1 MKTYRFD
8 IIPKKEISH
17 KLEKELNIFF
27 KKSKLRM
34 FTSKIYWIQSK
45 TTIETCDLQYIAN
58 EILSDS
64 LIEDAY
70 YTKSKINYNYDQFIE
85 ISFKPG
91 VRDNRAQS
99 TLDAIKII
107 YHDIDIEVHCGDGL
121 FIQGD
126 LPLKELNEFSS
137 QYLCNPL
144 LHNSNI
150 YLKHTF
156 ENDRFDY
163 IRPKHIQLEKSAV
176 EVFDLE
182 KKDEDLNSL
191 SESRCLALSLN
202 EMHQIRK
209 YISKEKHNRKEKGL
223 AEITDVE
230 IEILAQTWSEHC
242 KHKIFSSKIEYS
254 EESHKGKQ
262 FGDININSLYK
273 EYIRHSTNKLSKEKL
288 WLRSVF
294 SDNAGVV
301 RFDSK
306 FDLCIKVETHNSP
319 CALDPYGGA
328 LTGILGVNRDIMGTG
343 LGAMTIA
350 NMDVFCTGFP
360 QKDYK
365 LPPKLMP
372 PKRIL
377 SEVHKGVEDGGNK
390 SGIPT
395 INGSMHFHDNWVGKP
410 LIYVGSVGILPHEF
424 DKNPQSPISKNQKPG
439 DLIVVCGGR
448 VGADGIHGATFSSM
462 ELKDDALSTF
472 VQIGDPYTQ
481 KKLADFILEARDK
494 NLFTS
499 ITDNGAG
506 GLSSSIGEMAQE
518 TGGAKIYL
526 ERALLK
532 YPGLKS
538 YEIMISESQER
549 MTLSVDPSM
558 FNELKKL
565 SKKYE
570 VEIVNMGEFTNN
582 GYLEIYDEDTLCA
595 YLDINFMHNGL
606 DQMKLKAKFAPEI
619 FKLSP
624 WCETNKLKFRD
635 DLNYLVQHI
644 LSHPNIASKESW
656 VRQYDHEV
664 KAQTVGKPYNGIN
677 QDSPSDA
684 GIIDLSA
691 HGGSSLIS
699 ISNGL
704 DTLHSMED
712 SYISTH
718 YAVDEAI
725 RNLIASGADINHIA
739 LLDNFCWPDPIK
751 SMKNP
756 DGEHKLAMLVRSN
769 IALKEAC
776 LTYKTPLI
784 SGKDSMKNDF
794 YGNDHNGNKIKISSP
809 PTLLVTGMAKN
820 HLIIKNQFQ
829 EINELI
835 YLIGNIEDQIH
846 KSHLTELFDIP
857 HEGHHPYNLESNKM
871 IYEKFS
877 TLHPYLTSA
886 HDISEGGLFTTL
898 FEMNLGN
905 NIGCEITAKLSLGK
919 LFNEPLG
926 SFVVTIKERDMKT
939 FEEKLQKTPFTLL
952 GKTTEES
959 KINIFKQNLNQTEL
973 IKSYKGAFHG

>member
-1 MKTYRFD
+1 MNTYRFD
-8 IIPKKEISH
+8 IIPKKAISH
-17 KLEKELNIFF
+17 KKETDLNIYFE
-27 KKSKLRM
+27 KSNLRM
-34 FTSKIYWIQSK
+34 VGSKVYWIQAQQS
-45 TTIETCDLQYIAN
+45 IETCDLKYIAQ

-64 LIEDAY
+64 LLENAY
-70 YTKSKINYNYDQFIE
+70 FTKSSIELEYDQFLE
-85 ISFKPG
+85 ISYKAG

-107 YHDIDIEVHCGDGL
+107 YEDLDIEVFCGDGY
-121 FIQGD
+121 FIKGD
-126 LPLKELNEFSS
+126 LALNKLENFAT

-144 LHNSNI
+144 LNNTHI
-150 YLKHTF
+150 YLKHSF
-156 ENDRFDY
+156 ENERFEKN
-163 IRPKHIQLEKSAV
+163 PLHHVQLTKSAV
-176 EVFDLE
+176 QKLDLDIMDE
-182 KKDEDLNSL
+182 KLIEL

-202 EMHQIRK
+202 EMQQIKNYIKKSNKIRK
-209 YISKEKHNRKEKGL
+209 TKGL
-223 AEITDVE
+223 DLITDVE
-230 IEILAQTWSEHC
+230 LEILAQTWSEHC
-242 KHKIFSSKIEYS
+242 KHKIFSSKINYTEDQS
-254 EESHKGKQ
+254 TTKK
-262 FGDININSLYK
+262 FGEMTINSLYK
-273 EYIRHSTNKLSKEKL
+273 EFIKKSTHELKEEKP

-301 RFDSK
+301 RFDDK

-343 LGAMTIA
+343 LGAKTIA
-350 NMDVFCTGFP
+350 NMDVFCTGNP
-360 QKDYK
+360 HKEYQ

-410 LIYVGSVGILPHEF
+410 LIYVGSVGLIPHKF
-424 DKNPQSPISKNQKPG
+424 THNPQDPISKNQKPG

-518 TGGAKIYL
+518 TGGARIHL

-532 YPGLKS
+532 YPGLKN

-549 MTLSVDPSM
+549 MTLSVEPKDYPQLL
-558 FNELKKL
+558 EL

-570 VEIVNMGEFTNN
+570 VEIVNMGEFTDS
-582 GYLEIYDEDTLCA
+582 GFLEILDDNELCA
-595 YLDINFMHNGL
+595 YLDIEFMHNGL
-606 DQMKLKAKFAPEI
+606 EQMQLNAHYFPNETPLSNWCPQEKIP
-619 FKLSP
+619 FK
-624 WCETNKLKFRD
+624 D
-635 DLNYLVQHI
+635 DLNYLTNKI
-644 LSHPNIASKESW
+644 LNHPNIASKEKW

-664 KAQTVGKPYNGIN
+664 KAQSVGKPYNGIE
-677 QDSPSDA
+677 QDAPSDA
-684 GIIDLSA
+684 GVIDLSV
-691 HGGSSLIS
+691 HGGHSLIS

-704 DTLHSMED
+704 DTLHSQGD

-718 YAVDEAI
+718 YAIDEAI
-725 RNLIASGADINHIA
+725 RNLIASGADMDHIA

-751 SMKNP
+751 SEKNK
-756 DGEHKLAMLVRSN
+756 DGEHKLALLVRSN

-776 LTYKTPLI
+776 LLYKTPLV

-794 YGNDHNGNKIKISSP
+794 YGNDINGEKIKISTP

-820 HLIIKNQFQ
+820 TRLIKNQFQ
-829 EINELI
+829 KENEIV
-835 YLIGNIEDQIH
+835 YLLGNIEDKIYH
-846 KSHLTELFDIP
+846 SHLTQIFKLNETT
-857 HEGHHPYNLESNKM
+857 HHPYDLAQNNKM
-871 IYEKFS
+871 YHNFKKI
-877 TLHPYLTSA
+877 HPFLTSA
-886 HDISEGGLFTTL
+886 HDISEGGLMSAL
-898 FEMNLGN
+898 FEMTLGN
-905 NIGCEITAKLSLGK
+905 NIGCEITKSLSLGK

-926 SFVVTIKERDMKT
+926 SFVVSVSKENQSQ
-939 FEEKLQKTPFTLL
+939 FEKAMDSLPFTQL
-952 GKTTEES
+952 GQTTSRSGLHLEH
-959 KINIFKQNLNQTEL
+959 QNLNYEQFVL
-973 IKSYKGAFHG
+973 NYKGAFND